1 MKKQLITKDGRLR
14 ITLATGYKIKYIEGM
29 NRTGLNQSEFLAY
42 LLDNYEGDKLEVLQ
56 NYRYNLAR
64 RIKKGI
70 NIFYVNELKKLKDL
84 IDPILSRL

>member
-1 MKKQLITKDGRLR
+1 MKNQLITKDGRVTLR
-14 ITLATGYKIKYIEGM
+14 LATGYKVKYIEGM

-56 NYRYNLAR
+56 NYRHNIAS
-64 RIKKGI
+64 RIQKGI
-70 NIFYVNELKKLKDL
+70 NIFYVNELRKIKDL